1 MVAASVASAKL
12 PLPEVLQ
19 TRELA
24 DATDAATTYTPSAGD
39 VTAGSV
45 LLTITTN
52 MPGACAAA
60 TDSMMLMLDAFAQ
73 ADAGADATVCE
84 TDLVSL
90 SGAIGG
96 SANAASWNTNGSGS
110 FANANDVATTYTP
123 SPADAANGS
132 VLLTLTTM
140 LAGACPTVT
149 DSMVITLDAVAQ
161 ADAGADATICETDL
175 VSLSGAIGGS
185 ASALTW
191 TSSGTGNFANATDA
205 ATTYTPSAADANN
218 GSVVLT
224 ITTNMAGACPAATDN
239 MVLTLDRVAMAD
251 AGSDATICE
260 TDVASLSGA
269 IGGSASALT
278 WTSSGTGSFAD
289 AADPGTVYTPSAADI
304 MAGSVL
310 LTLTT
315 DAPGACPSASDAMT
329 LLLDPVAE
337 VDAGPDS
344 TICNTCSYTLDGVLA
359 GAANTGTWTTSG
371 TGTFNNAQLLDA
383 TYTPS
388 AQDIANGSV
397 TLTLTSD
404 DPTGPCAAVA
414 DDMLLTIA
422 IANGIESQR
431 TVAPLRVFPN
441 PASTGQQLQFGKLLH
456 NVRVYSASG
465 ALIQQHAQTA
475 SIALEAQGMY
485 LLVSAEGTAE
495 IIVQ

>member
-1 MVAASVASAKL
+1 MVAASVALAKLPVPELVQVSALAEPPIAPESETRSVSHMVASAPASACATASSVITIESVTVGQAPANMVVSVSSTEPLAASAGEGVYVVATSLALAKL
-12 PLPEVLQ
+12 PLP
-19 TRELA
+19 
-24 DATDAATTYTPSAGD
+24 
-39 VTAGSV
+39 
-45 LLTITTN
+45 
-52 MPGACAAA
+52 
-60 TDSMMLMLDAFAQ
+60 
-73 ADAGADATVCE
+73 
-84 TDLVSL
+84 LVFQL
-90 SGAIGG
+90 
-96 SANAASWNTNGSGS
+96 
-110 FANANDVATTYTP
+110 
-123 SPADAANGS
+123 
-132 VLLTLTTM
+132 
-140 LAGACPTVT
+140 
-149 DSMVITLDAVAQ
+149 
-161 ADAGADATICETDL
+161 
-175 VSLSGAIGGS
+175 
-185 ASALTW
+185 
-191 TSSGTGNFANATDA
+191 
-205 ATTYTPSAADANN
+205 
-218 GSVVLT
+218 
-224 ITTNMAGACPAATDN
+224 
-239 MVLTLDRVAMAD
+239 
-251 AGSDATICE
+251 
-260 TDVASLSGA
+260 
-269 IGGSASALT
+269 
-278 WTSSGTGSFAD
+278 
-289 AADPGTVYTPSAADI
+289 ADI